1 MSHSK
6 YPHNIYNIICVHTH
20 IHTQGHTLIT
30 YIYGKLLQLHRF
42 LLFYFCF
49 LFFFKQVVTHAG
61 YGISGA
67 RGQAIATAE
76 AMLCSYVVSH
86 KGSLIAVLLLFF
98 YSISQLLHCCFY
110 FRRCLITYAY
120 YKGNLFT
127 GQYKSSS
134 GEIDDFI
141 LLSFLSNNLN
151 FINQQDNINFF
162 CLFCFLMSHVWHME
176 VPGQGLN

>member
-76 AMLCSYVVSH
+76 AMLCSYVVSN
-86 KGSLIAVLLLFF
+86 KGSPKFPSFVSPSSFCFQHVCRSSAVAVQNSQSFVQYSQGAHIQSVYSGPPLSLGKICSKTPRGFLKPQIVPHSRYTMFF
-98 YSISQLLHCCFY
+98 S
-110 FRRCLITYAY
+110 YAY
-120 YKGNLFT
+120 IAMIKFN
-127 GQYKSSS
+127 S
-134 GEIDDFI
+134 
-141 LLSFLSNNLN
+141 
-151 FINQQDNINFF
+151 
-162 CLFCFLMSHVWHME
+162 
-176 VPGQGLN
+176 